1 MNTPLITTDAPRLAA
16 ELREL
21 LPGWLAGR
29 RWFAGKGESAPVVEP
44 VLADLVQAGD
54 PALLQLIVRAG
65 QPGHEE
71 WYQLLV
77 GVREQGPEP
86 PAEAVI
92 GRASGSG
99 LLFYEATGDPE
110 LMSGLLAHLA
120 AEDADGTVEC
130 HRVADADI
138 PAGLTPHVMT
148 AEQSNTSI
156 AFGDKLMLKVLRRL
170 QPGPHP
176 ELEMLTALRRAGD
189 VPSAHPLAW
198 MQTSDAF
205 AAGRTTLA
213 ILQQFVPSQGDGWA
227 LATREA
233 AECITGECASVAPF
247 GGFAEEAHALGRA
260 TAQVHTALAQQLDS
274 RHLAADEI
282 GALAAE
288 LTRRLDEA
296 VDAVPQLV
304 PFAKQLRDIHR
315 DLHGIAARG
324 HPLLVQRVHGDLHL
338 GQVLRAK
345 DGWVLI
351 DFEGEPGHPLEE
363 RRRLQPAV
371 RDVAAMLRSFDYAA
385 HHALTEVLGAPPGAQ
400 AQTGLKGS
408 KLARRASA
416 WAVHNRR
423 AFSAGYAQAG
433 GVDPRCAPVL
443 LRAFEADK
451 AVYEAVYEARN
462 RPEWL
467 AIPLAAVRRLAQG
480 RPEAV

>member
-1 MNTPLITTDAPRLAA
+1 MNTSLATHDATRLAA
-16 ELREL
+16 EVSEF
-21 LPGWLAGR
+21 LPRWLSGQ
-29 RWFAGKGESAPVVEP
+29 RWFAGKGSHAPVVEP
-44 VLADLVQAGD
+44 VLADLVHAGD
-54 PALLQLIVRAG
+54 PALLHLIVRAG

-71 WYQLLV
+71 WYQLLI
-77 GVREQGPEP
+77 GVAAGPP
-86 PAEAVI
+86 PTDVVI
-92 GRASGSG
+92 GRSPASG
-99 LLFYEATGDPE
+99 LFFYEATGDPN
-110 LMSGLLAHLA
+110 LMTALLAHLA

-130 HRVADADI
+130 HRVPGVEI
-138 PAGLTPHVMT
+138 PMGLAPRVMT
-148 AEQSNTSI
+148 AEQSNTSV
-156 AFGDKLMLKVLRRL
+156 AFGDRLMLKVLRRL

-176 ELEMLTALRRAGD
+176 ELEMLTALGRAGD

-198 MQTSDAF
+198 MQTSEAF

-213 ILQQFVPSQGDGWA
+213 ILQRFVPSKGDGWA

-233 AECITGECASVAPF
+233 AECITGECVSVTPF
-247 GGFAEEAHALGRA
+247 GAFADEAHALGRA
-260 TAQVHTALAQQLDS
+260 TARVHTALAQQLDS
-274 RHLAADEI
+274 RHLAPDEI
-282 GALAAE
+282 GELAAE

-296 VDAVPQLV
+296 VAEVPELV
-304 PFAKQLRDIHR
+304 AYAGQLRDIHR
-315 DLHGIAARG
+315 DLHGYAARG

-338 GQVLRAK
+338 GQVLRAE

-385 HHALTEVLGAPPGAQ
+385 HHALAEVLGAPPGAQ
-400 AQTGLKGS
+400 AQQGLGSS

-433 GVDPRCAPVL
+433 GMDPRCSPVL

-467 AIPLAAVRRLAQG
+467 AIPLAAVHRLAQG
-480 RPEAV
+480 RPAGS